1 MIQNL
6 PSNPNTRRIGYT
18 GITLL
23 AVGGLLALTGAWEG
37 LSGIFLV
44 GVQVDDINDRIL
56 IFVTLFFAG
65 MVSFMAGGF
74 LLQAY
79 QREREG
85 LVMIDWLGK
94 MDDLVAE
101 MRYPVTSELF
111 RPMGSWVAKLVKGN
125 RGWVLLAQVPGLLI
139 SGEVVR
145 RKYLQAFSG
154 LGLDWNVAWGES
166 HLRELLDDPNVD
178 SYYNVST
185 LPADKPEIVQKCAM
199 WVVRSKDGDLAIGF
213 LIALPV
219 GREYAESSFLNTVVK
234 VGLSSAIKRLGVL
247 LVDIV
252 DRRSKFGSEGLGL
265 LYRMLSHE
273 MSKELQGVK
282 NLLSMPEKDAQ
293 ELTGA
298 LGGRST
304 MQAYVGRSVTWL
316 DVMKDAPLLQ
326 DNWTPTSSRPIQLDE
341 TIREVVEEVKMCWP
355 AIVFSVKG
363 VRGLTILADSQV
375 RSVLRNIIYN
385 AASFSPDDG
394 LVRVSVSEAHEFA
407 HIRVQDEGPGVSEEI
422 SKILFDASVPS
433 EKRPNGYK
441 GMGVGLA
448 LARAIARAFGG
459 DIVCTPVVGKAKGGD
474 FEITLPLDH

>member
-1 MIQNL
+1 M
-6 PSNPNTRRIGYT
+6 
-18 GITLL
+18 
-23 AVGGLLALTGAWEG
+23 
-37 LSGIFLV
+37 
-44 GVQVDDINDRIL
+44 
-56 IFVTLFFAG
+56 
-65 MVSFMAGGF
+65 
-74 LLQAY
+74 
-79 QREREG
+79 
-85 LVMIDWLGK
+85 
-94 MDDLVAE
+94 
-101 MRYPVTSELF
+101 
-111 RPMGSWVAKLVKGN
+111 
-125 RGWVLLAQVPGLLI
+125 
-139 SGEVVR
+139 
-145 RKYLQAFSG
+145 
-154 LGLDWNVAWGES
+154 
-166 HLRELLDDPNVD
+166 
-178 SYYNVST
+178 
-185 LPADKPEIVQKCAM
+185 
-199 WVVRSKDGDLAIGF
+199 AIGF

-385 AASFSPDDG
+385 AASFSPEDG

-422 SKILFDASVPS
+422 SKILWLFGILRGAAIYGGGLIRQNSDILQYQG
-433 EKRPNGYK
+433 RD
-441 GMGVGLA
+441 VGIRL
-448 LARAIARAFGG
+448 
-459 DIVCTPVVGKAKGGD
+459 
-474 FEITLPLDH
+474 